1 MEAVSFSIGIDF
13 DFQKQIKGWNS
24 SGKGNDCNFVEHL
37 VFDWIRKCNHDLF
50 SLTEFTTVHE
60 CKTEGR
66 KTRKF
71 SQKNIIMNKFWLIWI
86 YSGISKQ
93 LSQLSLSLRAYES
106 ATGRVV

>member
-1 MEAVSFSIGIDF
+1 MQAVSFSIGIDF
-13 DFQKQIKGWNS
+13 DFQKQIKWWNS
-24 SGKGNDCNFVEHL
+24 NGKGDDCNFVEHL
-37 VFDWIRKCNHDLF
+37 VFDWIRKCNYDLF

-60 CKTEGR
+60 CKTEGK

-93 LSQLSLSLRAYES
+93 LSQLALSRHAYKS